1 MEKRNVTV
9 TLEKAK
15 EWYNSDNES
24 LKEIALQ
31 AFSRDEIMIDFENI
45 TSFKEACI
53 ALGLNCIDISI
64 IIVNIEEVAAM
75 MECFK
80 VLMLKKV
87 TKELLN
93 KAERKESTTQDV
105 VAALML
111 KALMEKD

>member
-1 MEKRNVTV
+1 
-9 TLEKAK
+9 
-15 EWYNSDNES
+15 
-24 LKEIALQ
+24 
-31 AFSRDEIMIDFENI
+31 
-45 TSFKEACI
+45 
-53 ALGLNCIDISI
+53 
-64 IIVNIEEVAAM
+64 M

-80 VLMLKKV
+80 VLMLKKM